1 MSEGDR
7 GPGRAGKAA
16 ALDTPNTPEY
26 KLETVH
32 GTDAGRVP
40 EGTGEVGHR
49 GQVDFDRVMRDLAF
63 CKESSVVEK
72 GEFGEGEVRQTIE
85 RTEACVGG
93 PAGAIGGAGV
103 RSKGM
108 L

>member
-1 MSEGDR
+1 MNDGDR
-7 GPGRAGKAA
+7 GSGRAEKAA
-16 ALDTPNTPEY
+16 ALDTPNPPEY

-32 GTDAGRVP
+32 GADAGRVP
-40 EGTGEVGHR
+40 QGTGEVGDR
-49 GQVDFDRVMRDLAF
+49 GQVDFDRVMRDLSV

-85 RTEACVGG
+85 GTEACVGG
-93 PAGAIGGAGV
+93 PAGAIGGASV
-103 RSKGM
+103 RSKEM